1 MISER
6 LLSLVRCPACRAALR
21 AEGTGLRCEVCG
33 TRYQAHDDFVD
44 LRPPVRFAE
53 QTRYVDET
61 LHADARHE
69 TVSPPLLSAAVRHRM
84 LLKFLQ
90 PSPGDRV
97 LDLGCGSGRVLVW
110 NEPCGAYQA
119 GIDASPFFAV
129 EACRRVD
136 LALGDLRRL
145 PFADGAFTK
154 AYALDVME
162 HLSREAL
169 GQMLDEACRV
179 LEPGGR
185 LFVYSHVRKNSRLA
199 LGLRAIN
206 AVARGLERA
215 SLVDLSQE
223 RLRKSDH
230 VNPLADIPDLERASG
245 AAGFRVARIRYYTPL
260 LAGFVENIV
269 MRIAE
274 RWMMRRAQRGPG
286 VGRGCE
292 EADRGVGAP
301 GTPARLPRWGPRP
314 RATELGGVQGTPP
327 FKRSHAARAAR
338 AEAKARVARGG
349 LTYSVLQALT
359 WLLRLDVALWGR
371 VRSGPFF
378 ALLVKERS

>member
-1 MISER
+1 MVSAR
-6 LLSLVRCPACRAALR
+6 LLSLVCCPACRVTLR
-21 AEGTGLRCEVCG
+21 VEAGELCCDACG
-33 TRYQAHDDFVD
+33 GRYQAHDDFVD
-44 LRPPVRFAE
+44 LRPSERFSE
-53 QTRYVDET
+53 QTKYLDES

-69 TVSPPLLSAAVRHRM
+69 TVSPPLLSASVRHRM
-84 LLKFLQ
+84 LLKFLR

-110 NEPCGAYQA
+110 NEPYGAYQA

-129 EACRRVD
+129 EARHRAD

-154 AYALDVME
+154 AYALDVFE

-169 GQMLDEACRV
+169 AQVLDETSRV

-185 LFVYSHVRKNSRLA
+185 LFVYSHVRRNSRLA

-206 AVARGLERA
+206 RVARSLERA
-215 SLVDLSQE
+215 GLLSLAQE

-230 VNPLADIPDLERASG
+230 INPLADIPDLERMVG

-269 MRIAE
+269 VRMAE
-274 RWMMRRAQRGPG
+274 RRMTRRAQRKAGE
-286 VGRGCE
+286 R
-292 EADRGVGAP
+292 P
-301 GTPARLPRWGPRP
+301 GTPGA
-314 RATELGGVQGTPP
+314 GGSTPSGAGSE
-327 FKRSHAARAAR
+327 REDAHHDAVRAARAA
-338 AEAKARVARGG
+338 AKARVARGG
-349 LTYSVLQALT
+349 ATYVLLRSLT
-359 WLLRLDVALWGR
+359 WLLRLDVVLWGR

-378 ALLVKERS
+378 ALLVKERAR

>member
-1 MISER
+1 MVSAR
-6 LLSLVRCPACRAALR
+6 LLSLVCCPACHATLR
-21 AEGTGLRCEVCG
+21 ARAGELCCDACG
-33 TRYQAHDDFVD
+33 GHYQAHDDFVD
-44 LRPPVRFAE
+44 LRPCEPFSE
-53 QTRYVDET
+53 QTKYLDES
-61 LHADARHE
+61 LHLDARHE
-69 TVSPPLLSAAVRHRM
+69 TVSPPLLSASVRHRM
-84 LLKFLQ
+84 LLKFLR

-110 NEPCGAYQA
+110 NEPYGAYQA

-129 EACRRVD
+129 EARRHVD

-154 AYALDVME
+154 AYALDVFE

-169 GQMLDEACRV
+169 GQVLDETSRV

-206 AVARGLERA
+206 RAARGLERA
-215 SLVDLSQE
+215 GLLDLAQE

-230 VNPLADIPDLERASG
+230 INPLADVPDLERMVG
-245 AAGFRVARIRYYTPL
+245 VAGFRVARIRYYTPL

-269 MRIAE
+269 VRLAE
-274 RWMMRRAQRGPG
+274 RQMTRRAQRTAGE
-286 VGRGCE
+286 R
-292 EADRGVGAP
+292 P
-301 GTPARLPRWGPRP
+301 GTGGGGGSTPSGAGNE
-314 RATELGGVQGTPP
+314 RADAHHDAV
-327 FKRSHAARAAR
+327 RAARAA
-338 AEAKARVARGG
+338 AKARVARRGA
-349 LTYSVLQALT
+349 TYVVLRALT
-359 WLLRLDVALWGR
+359 GLLRLDIVLWGR

-378 ALLVKERS
+378 ALLVKERY